1 MIAASRGEA
10 FYRGTLAERIVAD
23 AQVHGATLSLADM
36 GEHQAEWVQT
46 ISQRFANGV
55 VHELP
60 PANQGLATLIGLG
73 ILEAAGWQPSSP
85 DDPHQL
91 HLAIE
96 ATKLALADVYRHVGD
111 VDAMRLPPE
120 AFLDPAYLQVRAK
133 LIDPDHAGDP
143 GHGERSEKRRGGK
156 ELVSPWRSRW

>member
-46 ISQRFANGV
+46 ISQRLANGV

-85 DDPHQL
+85 DDPPDRQSTRL
-91 HLAIE
+91 H
-96 ATKLALADVYRHVGD
+96 
-111 VDAMRLPPE
+111 
-120 AFLDPAYLQVRAK
+120 
-133 LIDPDHAGDP
+133 
-143 GHGERSEKRRGGK
+143 S
-156 ELVSPWRSRW
+156 SP

>member
-1 MIAASRGEA
+1 MSAASRGEA

-96 ATKLALADVYRHVGD
+96 ATKLDRKST
-111 VDAMRLPPE
+111 RLNSS
-120 AFLDPAYLQVRAK
+120 
-133 LIDPDHAGDP
+133 H
-143 GHGERSEKRRGGK
+143 
-156 ELVSPWRSRW
+156 